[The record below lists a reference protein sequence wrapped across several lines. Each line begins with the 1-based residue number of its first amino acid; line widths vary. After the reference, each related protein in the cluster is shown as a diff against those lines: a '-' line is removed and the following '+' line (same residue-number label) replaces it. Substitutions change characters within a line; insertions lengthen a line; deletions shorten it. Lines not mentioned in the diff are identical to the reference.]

1 MRSQLKSHPL
11 GQLTFDLEMHIA
23 SSSQRMPPKKCA
35 YHGNNLHAQFYLDV
49 VQITER

>member
-1 MRSQLKSHPL
+1 MRSQWKSHPL
-11 GQLTFDLEMHIA
+11 GQLTFDLEMYA
-23 SSSQRMPPKKCA
+23 SSSQRMAPKKCA